1 MHTPFASFQ
10 FGEDAHALE
19 RFAGL
24 RSQRACAAV
33 RPEQALTRKHYSE
46 EVHWAARPS
55 DFYDDAVRAELRA
68 MYWAAPKPALDRG
81 PCGFAVHVRRGDVS
95 PDGPDPAR
103 YTPNRVYAAAVRD
116 VARRRVGE
124 ANASSTVCAFSQG
137 APADFAEL
145 SALGVELRLDEELA
159 ATFHAMVTA
168 ENLLIATSSLSYAAA
183 ILSEN
188 RVYYTGRLL
197 HRPLDDWHRI
207 DCVDRSCALNSPGC
221 ETGTALFCLDTT
233 GS

>member
-1 MHTPFASFQ
+1 MHTPFASLQ
-10 FGEDAHALE
+10 FGEDARALE

-24 RSQRACAAV
+24 RSQRPCAAV
-33 RPEQALTRKHYSE
+33 RPERAAARKHYAE

-55 DFYDDAVRAELRA
+55 EFYDDTVRAELRE
-68 MYWAAPKPALDRG
+68 MYWAAPKPAPRDGARG
-81 PCGFAVHVRRGDVS
+81 PCRFAMHVRRGDVS

-103 YTPNRVYAAAVRD
+103 YTPNRVYAAAARD
-116 VARRRVGE
+116 VARARVG
-124 ANASSTVCAFSQG
+124 ANATVCAFSQG
-137 APADFAEL
+137 ARADFAEL
-145 SALGVELRLDEELA
+145 EALGVELRLDEELS

-188 RVYYTGRLL
+188 RVYYAGRLL

-207 DCVDRSCALNSPGC
+207 DCVDRPCALGSPAC
-221 ETGTALFCLDTT
+221 ETGTALSCLDTT
-233 GS
+233 GT